1 MRPAKV
7 TWDEAI
13 RAYVMSDNSITDA
26 PGYAAATAIVEAD
39 RAELVAD
46 VFAYL
51 IARSQEP
58 EEFLPGSYVKRLHA
72 DERTAWLK
80 KMQKEYNGRNP

>member
-7 TWDEAI
+7 TWDEAL

-39 RAELVAD
+39 RAELVAEI
-46 VFAYL
+46 V
-51 IARSQEP
+51 
-58 EEFLPGSYVKRLHA
+58 
-72 DERTAWLK
+72 AWLRGFWDGDEDEDFKLAANEIEAKWGK
-80 KMQKEYNGRNP
+80 K